1 MKFELKII
9 ADSKEELLALLVGNE
24 PRVKEVSQVE
34 PPQVK
39 EAPKKAE
46 EPKPEPKKEAPKKA
60 EPKAEEPLPHYTL
73 ESVQKAFGDL
83 AKAGMKSDLKELLS
97 RHGVKKV
104 SELPPEEY
112 GNIMDELE
120 ELLKGA

>member
-1 MKFELKII
+1 MKYELKVI
-9 ADSKEELLALLVGNE
+9 ADSKEELLALLVGVE
-24 PRVKEVSQVE
+24 PKVKEVSQVE

-39 EAPKKAE
+39 AEPKKAE
-46 EPKPEPKKEAPKKA
+46 EP
-60 EPKAEEPLPHYTL
+60 LPAYTL

-83 AKAGMKSDLKELLS
+83 AKAGMKADLKELLS